1 MLGKKMILIRCV
13 QIQCHVNPQVILAGI
28 SGGMVA
34 SVCAST
40 PKKHEFLLYCSISV
54 LVVNTI
60 NLIFLEFGQIKDL
73 FTDSDQMHMGK
84 EYEVLESANGRL
96 ITTVTAI
103 TSVLISFVE
112 SQISFCLLNRMQLS
126 YNKAKFTKG
135 KSRYVDTDQSA
146 DLEYV
151 IPKVSATRQMCAA
164 RHSL

>member
-1 MLGKKMILIRCV
+1 MF
-13 QIQCHVNPQVILAGI
+13 NPQVILTGI

-34 SVCAST
+34 CVCASS

-73 FTDSDQMHMGK
+73 FVDGDQINMGK
-84 EYEVLESANGRL
+84 EYEVLESVNGRL
-96 ITTVTAI
+96 ITTITAI

-112 SQISFCLLNRMQLS
+112 SQISFCLLNRMQIS
-126 YNKAKFTKG
+126 HNKAKKL
-135 KSRYVDTDQSA
+135 KRAKNRYIDTDQSA

-151 IPKVSATRQMCAA
+151 IPKVLSFFF
-164 RHSL
+164 SLDKII